1 MKGPNLGSART
12 ALFSRDVGSCTPC
25 RVHVAFR
32 GLAFAFALSSS
43 ATLVACRE
51 GGGARVTTVR
61 VERPQA
67 DAGHL
72 EVVDAGPPESFEPR
86 PTPAG
91 RGPSYQ
97 RCDILHGRV
106 FTCSG
111 PADGRGV
118 LDQGGTFRGCDLE
131 NGRLVSCGGWA
142 SGIVPVFDGESF
154 RACRIDHGRVTA
166 CMGPY
171 DGNAVLERG
180 PPP

>member
-1 MKGPNLGSART
+1 MPCPNRSVERT
-12 ALFSRDVGSCTPC
+12 GLSLRNVGSSTPC

-32 GLAFAFALSSS
+32 GDVFVLALFVSVT
-43 ATLVACRE
+43 TLACGQGR
-51 GGGARVTTVR
+51 GAQVTTVQ

-72 EVVDAGPPESFEPR
+72 EVVDASPTEALEPAQARAQRRSSF
-86 PTPAG
+86 
-91 RGPSYQ
+91 Q

-111 PADGRGV
+111 PADGRVV
-118 LDQGGTFRGCDLE
+118 LDQDGTFRGCDLRD
-131 NGRLVSCGGWA
+131 GRLVSCGGWA
-142 SGIVPVFDGESF
+142 SGIVPVFDGETF
-154 RACRIDHGRVTA
+154 RACRIDHGRVTG

>member
-1 MKGPNLGSART
+1 MGPNLGSART
-12 ALFSRDVGSCTPC
+12 GPFSRDVGSSTPC

-32 GLAFAFALSSS
+32 GFVFAFALSSPV
-43 ATLVACRE
+43 TVVACRE
-51 GGGARVTTVR
+51 GRGAPITTVR
-61 VERPQA
+61 VERPTA

-72 EVVDAGPPESFEPR
+72 EVVDSGPSESAETAMDR
-86 PTPAG
+86 S
-91 RGPSYQ
+91 RGGASYQ

-118 LDQGGTFRGCDLE
+118 LDQKGTFRGCDLE

-142 SGIVPVFDGESF
+142 SGIVPVFDGETF

-180 PPP
+180 PPR